1 MSLTTPYINIGV
13 IQVTA
18 PPPPPIAIND
28 QPKAS
33 NVWDFENDWHDG
45 IFYKQ
50 FFSYFYL
57 FIFI

>member
-45 IFYKQ
+45 IFYK
-50 FFSYFYL
+50 
-57 FIFI
+57 